1 VIETSRTRQLIAAE
15 PCSAAIVFGVIARAT
30 LRLMSSASWD
40 RRHLFQLEGFSA
52 SDLALILNEAE
63 ALRTAATGQA
73 PRLNVL
79 AGRTVANLFFEDSTR
94 TRCSF
99 TLAARRLGA
108 DVLDLTSAG
117 SSVSKGETIVDT
129 ALNLQAMGVG
139 AFVVRCSASGGP
151 HMIAAAVDVP
161 VINAGD
167 GKHEHPTQGL
177 LDVMTLRQ
185 SLGDLRGRTIGIVGD
200 IVSSRVARS
209 AMFAITILGGNVVT
223 IGPPTLVPKAF
234 EKIECGP
241 GNVRVS
247 HDLDAELPSLDAIMM
262 LRVQF
267 ERSGGGPAI
276 ISGDYRELYGLNQSR
291 LNRLPG
297 HAPVLHP
304 GPVNRGLELDSDVMD
319 DPKRSLILAQVAN
332 GVAVRMAVLR
342 MLLANGG

>member
-1 VIETSRTRQLIAAE
+1 
-15 PCSAAIVFGVIARAT
+15 
-30 LRLMSSASWD
+30 M
-40 RRHLFQLEGFSA
+40 
-52 SDLALILNEAE
+52 ILNEAE
-63 ALRTAATGQA
+63 ALQAAAMGQA

-129 ALNLQAMGVG
+129 ALNLQAMGVD
-139 AFVVRCSASGGP
+139 AFVVRCAASGGP

-177 LDVMTLRQ
+177 LDAMTLRQ
-185 SLGDLRGRTIGIVGD
+185 SLGDLKGRTIGIVGD

-209 AMFAITILGGNVVT
+209 AMFGITTLGGNVVM

-234 EKIECGP
+234 ERIECGP
-241 GNVRVS
+241 GKVRVS

-267 ERSGGGPAI
+267 ERSGGAAGGPAI
-276 ISGDYRELYGLNQSR
+276 ISNDYRELYGLNQSR

-304 GPVNRGLELDSDVMD
+304 GPVNRGLELDSEVMD

-342 MLLANGG
+342 MLLANRG